1 MSNLWA
7 RVLSMLRIATT
18 GLSNNCLSH
27 LPPAF
32 LEVFDNVGCKVYHLS
47 SSDPASAVG
56 WLTSARA
63 LAATS
68 AKTQVTAVAT
78 ALRKSLSVWV
88 ADERIV
94 FEDDEYNK
102 WVGNHDYYIEQ
113 F

>member
-1 MSNLWA
+1 
-7 RVLSMLRIATT
+7 MLQIATT

-27 LPPAF
+27 LPPTL
-32 LEVFDNVGCKVYHLS
+32 LEVSDNVGCKVYHLA

-56 WLTSARA
+56 WLTGARA
-63 LAATS
+63 LAAAS
-68 AKTQVTAVAT
+68 AKTQVTVVAT

-102 WVGNHDYYIEQ
+102 WVGNFDRCIEHR
-113 F
+113 